1 MISSTPI
8 QYEKPWAEI
17 FSSFIQYKRGLGLQY
32 DRPEYDLMALSK
44 LLVRFSEDNTE
55 ISQEAAEAWCK
66 RKDGESIKGWATRN
80 SVYRQLAI
88 YLNSRGINAFLPQS
102 CKVKNQKYK
111 PYIFNESEIK
121 RILSETKK
129 LNLLR
134 QASYTS
140 IFPIVL
146 NLLFSTGARISEVVQ
161 LKVND
166 VDLDNA
172 TLYIHESKNRKSR
185 IIPIDKTVVDM
196 LKKYKNSWI
205 SERIYFFETK
215 KHTPITHAR
224 VYDLFRDILF
234 KADIPHRG
242 RGNGPRLHDIRH
254 TFAVRSLKQMANQGL
269 DIYTAL
275 PYLSV
280 YLGHKS
286 VKETEYYLRLT
297 AEIYPEIEE
306 IASSY
311 TGYVIPEV
319 KI

>member
-17 FSSFIQYKRGLGLQY
+17 FPSFIQYKRGLGLQY

-205 SERIYFFETK
+205 Y
-215 KHTPITHAR
+215 
-224 VYDLFRDILF
+224 
-234 KADIPHRG
+234 
-242 RGNGPRLHDIRH
+242 
-254 TFAVRSLKQMANQGL
+254 TFLKQRNIPLLRTLGSMICSEIFYSKRIFHTEEEEMVQG
-269 DIYTAL
+269 YMT
-275 PYLSV
+275 
-280 YLGHKS
+280 
-286 VKETEYYLRLT
+286 
-297 AEIYPEIEE
+297 
-306 IASSY
+306 
-311 TGYVIPEV
+311 YVIHLPFAH
-319 KI
+319 